1 MRRQRLKRGLK
12 SLQGK
17 LPGWLQPEDQNDT
30 PDYHTSESQKQ
41 ILVINTRSDD
51 TPINE
56 LWNIAYEKL
65 RAEDGALIE
74 EYEKK
79 LQGNMVAGLGS
90 MQRQHERPNAD
101 NTSVP
106 NE

>member
-1 MRRQRLKRGLK
+1 L
-12 SLQGK
+12 
-17 LPGWLQPEDQNDT
+17 
-30 PDYHTSESQKQ
+30 
-41 ILVINTRSDD
+41 DD

-56 LWNIAYEKL
+56 LWSIAYEKL

-90 MQRQHERPNAD
+90 MLNANMRD
-101 NTSVP
+101 GMQTILEFQMNEVNANT
-106 NE
+106 